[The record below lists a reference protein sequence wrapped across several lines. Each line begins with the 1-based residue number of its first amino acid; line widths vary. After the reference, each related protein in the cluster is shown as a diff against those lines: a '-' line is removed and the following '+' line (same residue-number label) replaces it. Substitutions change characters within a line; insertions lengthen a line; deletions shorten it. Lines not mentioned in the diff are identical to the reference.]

1 MMLTLIK
8 PNTTQRLGIMAAP
21 NGSNNFPFADHNFYR
36 QLCITGNQL
45 NLEVFIFSLEAIDWN
60 TESVEGFTYKV
71 DNQKWAKNSYPLP
84 KIIYDR
90 CFYRTPSSFE
100 KYRTL
105 RSRLI
110 RMPGVYLLGNGL
122 KGKWEVH
129 QTLNRE
135 PDLKAYL
142 PFTKPL
148 KSVQQL
154 MKWLQMNHEAILKP
168 SGGSQG
174 RGVLHI
180 RRRTQLQPEFQLHGR
195 DRQNHYIHY
204 HFDTMDELLGWIQV
218 FTTNHHYLL
227 QERLVLVTE
236 DDVPFDVRSLMQKNE
251 VGLWQLTGT
260 AIRYGKS
267 GTLTA
272 NLHGGGSATHPNDF
286 LSKLFGSMKAKELI
300 QDVTR
305 LSYQI
310 SSTLETYHGRL
321 VELGIDFG
329 IDMNGQIWILEANSK
344 PGRTIFTHLQDFKT
358 HKRSIYN
365 PIHYAKFMYNRY
377 INQPSQFIQEG
388 N

>member
-1 MMLTLIK
+1 MLTLIK
-8 PNTTQRLGIMAAP
+8 PNTIQRLGIMAAP
-21 NGSNNFPFADHNFYR
+21 NGSKDFPFADHNFYR
-36 QLCITGNQL
+36 QLCIAGNQL

-60 TESVEGFTYKV
+60 MESVEGFTYKV
-71 DNQKWAKNSYPLP
+71 DNQKWVANSYPLP

-90 CFYRTPSSFE
+90 CFYRTPRSFE
-100 KYRTL
+100 KYLTL
-105 RSRLI
+105 RSKLI
-110 RMPGVYLLGNGL
+110 LMPGIYLLGNGL

-142 PFTKPL
+142 PFTMPF
-148 KSVQQL
+148 KSAQQL
-154 MKWLQMNHEAILKP
+154 KKWLQMNHEAILKP

-180 RRRTQLQPEFQLHGR
+180 RRRTQLQPEYQVHGR
-195 DRQNHYIHY
+195 DRQNQYINY
-204 HFDTMDELLGWIQV
+204 YFDTLHESLDWIQA

-251 VGLWQLTGT
+251 AGIWQLTGI

-272 NLHGGGSATHPNDF
+272 NLHGGGSATHPNIF

-300 QDVTR
+300 QDLTR

-344 PGRTIFTHLQDFKT
+344 PGRTIFTHLQDFTT

-365 PIHYAKFMYNRY
+365 PIHYAKFMYDRY